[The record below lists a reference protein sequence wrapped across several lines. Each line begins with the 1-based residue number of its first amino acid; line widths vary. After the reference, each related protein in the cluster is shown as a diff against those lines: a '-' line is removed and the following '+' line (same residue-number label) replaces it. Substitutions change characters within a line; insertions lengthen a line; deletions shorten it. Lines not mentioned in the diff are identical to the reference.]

1 MIVSLSGI
9 ATIREDLEKEGLTVV
24 FTNGVFDVIHRGHI
38 EYLNKAR
45 DYGDILIVGVNSDS
59 SVKRLKGD
67 TRPINCES
75 DRLIVVDSLKPVDYT
90 VLFDTDTP
98 YDMIKRL
105 IPDILVKGADYD
117 PMITDTRD
125 KRYIVGS
132 DIVKAAG
139 GKVITV
145 ELVPGRSSTDTIN
158 KLRQKR

>member
-1 MIVSLSGI
+1 MII
-9 ATIREDLEKEGLTVV
+9 ALDRLVKIREDLKKEGLTVV

-38 EYLNKAR
+38 EYLNKAK
-45 DYGDILIVGVNSDS
+45 DAGDILIVGVNSDS

-67 TRPINCES
+67 ARPINCES

-98 YDMIKRL
+98 FDMIKML

-117 PMITDTRD
+117 PLITDTGD

-132 DIVKAAG
+132 DIVKASG
-139 GKVITV
+139 GYVITV
-145 ELVPGRSSTDTIN
+145 ELVPGRSSTGTIN
-158 KLRQKR
+158 KLRQKQ

>member
-1 MIVSLSGI
+1 
-9 ATIREDLEKEGLTVV
+9 
-24 FTNGVFDVIHRGHI
+24 
-38 EYLNKAR
+38 
-45 DYGDILIVGVNSDS
+45 
-59 SVKRLKGD
+59 LKGD

>member
-1 MIVSLSGI
+1 MIVSLSGMSV
-9 ATIREDLEKEGLTVV
+9 IREDLKKEGLTVV

-38 EYLNKAR
+38 EYLNKAK

-75 DRLIVVDSLKPVDYT
+75 DRLIVVDCLKPVDYT

-98 YDMIKRL
+98 YDMIKSL

-117 PMITDTRD
+117 PLITDNRD

-132 DIVKAAG
+132 DIVKASG
-139 GKVITV
+139 GKVVAV

-158 KLRQKR
+158 KLRQNR

>member
-1 MIVSLSGI
+1 MSV
-9 ATIREDLEKEGLTVV
+9 IREDLKKEGLTVV

-38 EYLNKAR
+38 EYLNKAK

-75 DRLIVVDSLKPVDYT
+75 DRLIVVDCLKPVDYT

-98 YDMIKRL
+98 YDMIKSL

-117 PMITDTRD
+117 PLITDNRD

-132 DIVKAAG
+132 DIVKASG
-139 GKVITV
+139 GKVVAV

-158 KLRQKR
+158 KLRQNR